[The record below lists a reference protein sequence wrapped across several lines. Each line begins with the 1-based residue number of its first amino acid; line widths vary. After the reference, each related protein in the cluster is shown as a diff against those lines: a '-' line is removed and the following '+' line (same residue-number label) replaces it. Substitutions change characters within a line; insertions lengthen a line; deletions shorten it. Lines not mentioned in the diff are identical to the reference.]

1 MLFFRDS
8 GVCPVLKYSCIIY
21 TLRFSALASC
31 VALSPASMQSYARC
45 SDAHGCANAAKT
57 WMSKS
62 GLALTKNNLF
72 LKSPSMHKVN
82 FFLSR
87 LFLLHLLIS
96 STALANETNE
106 INITDAWIS
115 EAPPTVSVLAAYA
128 KIQNKSTATKI
139 LSSVTSPSF
148 SSIEIH
154 LSKVTDGMARM
165 EKQTFLTIP
174 AVSSIELSPGNYHLM
189 LFNPETQL
197 KAGDNA
203 TITFNFS
210 DGSSKSVQA
219 PVEKRNIAGH
229 DHHNH

>member
-1 MLFFRDS
+1 
-8 GVCPVLKYSCIIY
+8 
-21 TLRFSALASC
+21 
-31 VALSPASMQSYARC
+31 
-45 SDAHGCANAAKT
+45 
-57 WMSKS
+57 
-62 GLALTKNNLF
+62 
-72 LKSPSMHKVN
+72 MHKVN

-96 STALANETNE
+96 SAAMANETNE

-128 KIQNKSTATKI
+128 KIQNKSTVAKI
-139 LSSVTSPSF
+139 LSSVTSPLF

-154 LSKVTDGMARM
+154 LSKITDGMASM

-174 AVSSIELSPGNYHLM
+174 AESSIELSPGNYHLM
-189 LFNPETQL
+189 LFDPETPL
-197 KAGDNA
+197 EAGDNV

-219 PVEKRNIAGH
+219 PVEKRKIEVHNHH
-229 DHHNH
+229 DH